1 MCWFTS
7 PLMDKCFWELSYL
20 LWPCCYCGL
29 GVEAGPKKS
38 NKPTVN
44 VRWAQSK
51 CGFWK
56 WMEAVATSLSTKPAR
71 KRTLTMLPRRGTHH
85 SWVLIKSWL
94 RFLKGVLNGSHKFL
108 LADSCTW
115 SGCTDLCSSGLQW
128 TDCCR
133 SDPRQNSQG
142 KGVAL
147 QYTKQN
153 QCKSRFCA
161 NKICK

>member
-1 MCWFTS
+1 
-7 PLMDKCFWELSYL
+7 MDKCFWELSYL
-20 LWPCCYCGL
+20 LWPLLLLL
-29 GVEAGPKKS
+29 GVEADPKKS
-38 NKPTVN
+38 NKTTVN

-85 SWVLIKSWL
+85 SWVLIKNWY
-94 RFLKGVLNGSHKFL
+94 LKSVLDSKWKSQISPCWNKWCFSKTCR
-108 LADSCTW
+108 ADSCTW

-147 QYTKQN
+147 QCTKQN
-153 QCKSRFCA
+153 QCKSRFLC
-161 NKICK
+161 